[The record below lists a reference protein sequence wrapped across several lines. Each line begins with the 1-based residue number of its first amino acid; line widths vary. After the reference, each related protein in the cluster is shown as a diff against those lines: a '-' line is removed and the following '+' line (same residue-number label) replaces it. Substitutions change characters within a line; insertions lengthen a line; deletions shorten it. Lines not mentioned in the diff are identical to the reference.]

1 MRLSDRINN
10 QEIVEFFIGLWK
22 TSEKEEQN
30 SWMKQYRGRRLLMH
44 MEVWAED
51 FWHEWGEEHSELK
64 DMPVMDLTRYFEV
77 NLSVMKR
84 FKSMEEKVQMIQ

>member
-30 SWMKQYRGRRLLMH
+30 S
-44 MEVWAED
+44 
-51 FWHEWGEEHSELK
+51 
-64 DMPVMDLTRYFEV
+64 
-77 NLSVMKR
+77 
-84 FKSMEEKVQMIQ
+84 